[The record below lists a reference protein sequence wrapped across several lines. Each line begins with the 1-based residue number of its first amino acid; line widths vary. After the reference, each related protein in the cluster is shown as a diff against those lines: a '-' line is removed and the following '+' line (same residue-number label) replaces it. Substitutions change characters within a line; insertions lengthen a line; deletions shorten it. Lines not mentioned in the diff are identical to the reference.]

1 MENTRTHFCP
11 PSAGRPFAALAAVVR
26 GAPACG
32 TAGFPGG
39 AGPRRRGPAGV
50 LRAAGLILAG
60 LAGIA
65 SPAAAAPPGSAAGA
79 ARPLGCLI
87 EPDRIADIGSQVV
100 GLVQQ
105 LHVERGDRV
114 GAGQALLS
122 LKAEVE
128 RANMGVAARRAAID
142 ADVRAAA
149 ANLDLARQKVARAEA
164 LVAQNFVSAQAL
176 DLARGEQELAAQ
188 KLNQVQAQREVWIEE
203 RHVAAAQLALRT
215 LRSPFDGVI
224 VERFVNLGERV
235 EDRPLMRV
243 AVINPLRV
251 ELLVPTAQYGT
262 LALGDSVS
270 ILPELPGAAAVSATV
285 SHVDRVLDPASNS
298 FRVRL
303 SLPNPG
309 HRLPAGLRCK
319 AEAVATLAPAKTRV
333 PSTARLTPTASRSGA
348 TR

>member
-1 MENTRTHFCP
+1 M
-11 PSAGRPFAALAAVVR
+11 
-26 GAPACG
+26 
-32 TAGFPGG
+32 
-39 AGPRRRGPAGV
+39 
-50 LRAAGLILAG
+50 
-60 LAGIA
+60 
-65 SPAAAAPPGSAAGA
+65 
-79 ARPLGCLI
+79 
-87 EPDRIADIGSQVV
+87 V

-114 GAGQALLS
+114 AAGQSLLS
-122 LKAEVE
+122 LKADVE
-128 RANMGVAARRAAID
+128 RANMGVAERRAAID
-142 ADVRAAA
+142 ADVRAAEA
-149 ANLDLARQKVARAEA
+149 SLDLARQKVTRAEA

-188 KLNQVQAQREVWIEE
+188 KLSQMRAQREVWGEE
-203 RHVAAAQLALRT
+203 RRVAAAQLALRT
-215 LRSPFDGVI
+215 LRSPFDGVV

-251 ELLVPTAQYGT
+251 ELLVPTSQYGS
-262 LALGDSVS
+262 LSPGDRVS

-285 SHVDRVLDPASNS
+285 SHVDHVLDPASNS

-319 AEAVATLAPAKTRV
+319 AETVATLATP
-333 PSTARLTPTASRSGA
+333 PSTARLTPTADRRTPA
-348 TR
+348 R